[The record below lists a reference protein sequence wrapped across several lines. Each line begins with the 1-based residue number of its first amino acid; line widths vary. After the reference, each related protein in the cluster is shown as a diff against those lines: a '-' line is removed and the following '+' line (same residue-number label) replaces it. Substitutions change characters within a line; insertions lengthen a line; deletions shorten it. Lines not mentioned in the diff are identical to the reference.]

1 VIDASHSTSPASALN
16 SRSSPSLFDL
26 RTYSSCASTLDDD
39 SDSDIDSDTESYNF
53 WLETLGNDIYSI
65 VKGITNQVITALTI
79 VFWAQFILAL
89 AQSVHQHFH
98 HCGDD
103 VGLFP
108 RLWNNLLTLSNII
121 GPEFFTTFPG
131 FFKTRMHNGRLR
143 IQNSLKTVGGEVT
156 DRARSNGDAIASAV
170 GVNGSVT
177 T

>member
-1 VIDASHSTSPASALN
+1 VIDASHSTSPASAVN
-16 SRSSPSLFDL
+16 PRNSPSLFDL
-26 RTYSSCASTLDDD
+26 RTSSSRASALDD
-39 SDSDIDSDTESYNF
+39 SDSDIDSDTESHNF
-53 WLETLGNDIYSI
+53 WLEFHGNDIYSI
-65 VKGITNQVITALTI
+65 VKWITSEVITALTI
-79 VFWAQFILAL
+79 LFWAQFILAL

-108 RLWNNLLTLSNII
+108 RLWNNLLTSSNLI

-131 FFKTRMHNGRLR
+131 FFKTRMHNGRLW

>member
-1 VIDASHSTSPASALN
+1 VIDASQSTSPTSALN
-16 SRSSPSLFDL
+16 SRNKPSLSDL
-26 RTYSSCASTLDDD
+26 RTYSSRASALDDD
-39 SDSDIDSDTESYNF
+39 SDSDIDSDTESHNF
-53 WLETLGNDIYSI
+53 WLEILGNDIYSI
-65 VKGITNQVITALTI
+65 VKGITNQVIIALTI

-89 AQSVHQHFH
+89 AQSAHQHFH

-108 RLWNNLLTLSNII
+108 RLWNNLLTSNNLI

-131 FFKTRMHNGRLR
+131 FFKTQMHNGRLW

-156 DRARSNGDAIASAV
+156 DRARSNRDAIASAV
-170 GVNGSVT
+170 GFNGSMT